1 MLDAPEGRK
10 RLALP
15 RVVDEILKGRGI
27 ITEHAQNEFLYPKLA
42 QLKDPM
48 SLLGMDVA
56 IERMTEAFLRK
67 EKICIYAD
75 FDLDGTSGLA
85 LLLKGLKGLGFEN
98 LSGYQPRRLKSGYG
112 FHAEVVSELAEQGV
126 SLIVTVDVGIT
137 AIAAATRA
145 RELGIDVI
153 ITDHHQPAETLP
165 DALVVVNPNQS
176 GCQSKLGYLSGAG
189 VAFYLLRAL
198 RRGLDPLLSPEAKG
212 WDLKSVLDYF
222 TIATITDMVPLIEDN
237 RVLIKHGLHQLA
249 KTEHLGLRLLLDKLD
264 LLGRPLTSQDVGIRF
279 APKLNALSRMD
290 AEILP
295 IDIMMADGL
304 SEALVLVEKVI
315 ASNQNRIEI
324 QLEAD
329 IEAQRLLQELEGKR
343 GTNYVFLTSTKFHRG
358 VIGLIANKISQKQQ
372 LPVFIGSIDQ
382 ENQKVVGS
390 ARAPEN
396 SKSLLHI
403 LENLAPWMDR
413 FGGHHAAAGFEF
425 KLEKL
430 KLIEEK
436 FERTF
441 QEIATQ
447 TLSSN
452 EGSGGAPFLGL
463 VAEAEISLHEMN
475 PHFMKWY
482 EFLGPFGANFEVPIL
497 KVTQVVVDSIRVLK
511 EVHLKLRLEQTTCL
525 SATSLNKGETDQLKS
540 GQSKNDNSANQKEE
554 NIFFLEA
561 MLFSASPRQIQEL
574 KAGVLL
580 DVFIEPQWN
589 YFAGRK
595 TIQGILRGYQLVQQP
610 VQLPERNEQ
619 LGGPQ

>member
-1 MLDAPEGRK
+1 
-10 RLALP
+10 
-15 RVVDEILKGRGI
+15 
-27 ITEHAQNEFLYPKLA
+27 
-42 QLKDPM
+42 
-48 SLLGMDVA
+48 
-56 IERMTEAFLRK
+56 
-67 EKICIYAD
+67 
-75 FDLDGTSGLA
+75 
-85 LLLKGLKGLGFEN
+85 
-98 LSGYQPRRLKSGYG
+98 
-112 FHAEVVSELAEQGV
+112 
-126 SLIVTVDVGIT
+126 LI
-137 AIAAATRA
+137 
-145 RELGIDVI
+145 
-153 ITDHHQPAETLP
+153 
-165 DALVVVNPNQS
+165 
-176 GCQSKLGYLSGAG
+176 
-189 VAFYLLRAL
+189 
-198 RRGLDPLLSPEAKG
+198 PLLSPQAKS
-212 WDLKSVLDYF
+212 WDLKSVLDFF

-304 SEALVLVEKVI
+304 SEALVLVEKVM

-436 FERTF
+436 FEKTF
-441 QEIATQ
+441 QALELEAAR
-447 TLSSN
+447 LSTDPSL
-452 EGSGGAPFLGL
+452 PKVLGF
-463 VAEAEISLHEMN
+463 VSEAEIALSELT
-475 PHFMKWY
+475 PHFMQWY
-482 EFLGPFGANFEVPIL
+482 EFLGPFGANFEVPVL
-497 KVTQVVVDSIRVLK
+497 KLNRVVVDSVRILK
-511 EVHLKLRLEQTTCL
+511 GSHIKLRLEQTL
-525 SATSLNKGETDQLKS
+525 AVDQ
-540 GQSKNDNSANQKEE
+540 NE
-554 NIFFLEA
+554 NRNEHENAFYLEA
-561 MLFSASPRQIQEL
+561 LLFSANPKQLQEL
-574 KAGVLL
+574 KAGLIL
-580 DVFIEPQWN
+580 DAFIEPQWN
-589 YFAGRK
+589 YFGGRK
-595 TIQGILRGYQLVQQP
+595 TIQGILRAYSVIDEARKFTPLKISGEL
-610 VQLPERNEQ
+610 
-619 LGGPQ
+619 